1 MDEWDILKRGYLT
14 LNTVI
19 FCNLY
24 KNGNFPSAVSCL
36 AAFPRL
42 VVVSCPGKVIC
53 LGVMPKAGRNARE
66 RDARPGKTR
75 CRGFC
80 QTHFE
85 EKMILFFLR
94 KCLSG
99 AYGRGD

>member
-53 LGVMPKAGRNARE
+53 LGVMPKAAGMHGSGMPARE
-66 RDARPGKTR
+66 KPDAEDFVR
-75 CRGFC
+75 
-80 QTHFE
+80 H
-85 EKMILFFLR
+85 ISR
-94 KCLSG
+94 KK
-99 AYGRGD
+99 